1 MEDLVLFLVYMTV
14 LNLVLLVGCLIADYV
29 FPHIPFIARYLES
42 LPAWEDEEEEDESF
56 CQQNLSKVRAKRKQ
70 KSSKTMKMKLNMKM
84 KMKMMLKWCI
94 ALTSQVGRRSGHRRA
109 KRLPNRNFKKKI
121 TKI

>member
-14 LNLVLLVGCLIADYV
+14 LNLVLLVGCLIGDKV
-29 FPHIPFIARYLES
+29 FPHIPFIERYLES